1 MKKFE
6 IRNVGGFFV
15 GIIILIVG
23 IFIVIFDYPQ
33 IQYFENLE
41 SESYYLLE
49 EEQKNIYE
57 RLKIEFSIGIAILV
71 IGSVLCIFSLIRAP
85 NKKRI

>member
-6 IRNVGGFFV
+6 IKNVSGFFV

-23 IFIVIFDYPQ
+23 VFIVIFDYPQ

-41 SESYYLLE
+41 SESYYLLAE
-49 EEQKNIYE
+49 EKKNIYE
-57 RLKIEFSIGIAILV
+57 RLKIEFSVGITILGIGIA
-71 IGSVLCIFSLIRAP
+71 LCIFSLIKTP
-85 NKKRI
+85 NKKEI

>member
-6 IRNVGGFFV
+6 IKNVSGFFV

-23 IFIVIFDYPQ
+23 VFIVIFDYPQ

-41 SESYYLLE
+41 SESYYLLAE
-49 EEQKNIYE
+49 EKKNIYE
-57 RLKIEFSIGIAILV
+57 RLKIEFSVGITILGIGI
-71 IGSVLCIFSLIRAP
+71 VLCIFSLIKTP
-85 NKKRI
+85 NKKEI